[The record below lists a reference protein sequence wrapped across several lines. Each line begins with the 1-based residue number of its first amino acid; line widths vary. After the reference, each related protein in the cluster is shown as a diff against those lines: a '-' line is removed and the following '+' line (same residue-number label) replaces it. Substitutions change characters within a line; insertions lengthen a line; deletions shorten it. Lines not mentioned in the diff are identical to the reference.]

1 MAGLEFTVVEVTAPV
16 TLFRLIHEESE
27 DTPLIH
33 AAFRSN
39 YELNAAPRKAEVRS
53 AAIHMGISTV
63 ATAEVAR
70 SLAARWPAMGPFI
83 GRLELTP
90 GHGFSLAETGFPGH
104 WTVWGRPEDFEEC
117 LAEIEHV

>member
-1 MAGLEFTVVEVTAPV
+1 MAGLEFTVAEVTTPV
-16 TLFRLIHEESE
+16 TLFRLVQEES
-27 DTPLIH
+27 DGSPLI
-33 AAFRSN
+33 ASAFRSN
-39 YELNAAPRKAEVRS
+39 YELNAAPRKVEVRS

-70 SLAARWPAMGPFI
+70 ALATRWPTMGPFVA
-83 GRLELTP
+83 RLELTP
-90 GHGFSLAETGFPGH
+90 GRGFSLAQTAFPGH